1 VRQKGLSF
9 ALTAALG
16 IAALLLAAETAS
28 GAPKIAGAAAVE
40 AMLQGIPQQ
49 GIELGKPSAP
59 VTLIEIV
66 EPQCP
71 GCELWSR
78 TQLPGVISRYVRTGK
93 IRIEYRGLSFLGPD
107 SSGLLQLAQAA
118 GEQNKLWNVVELE
131 YANQGAEG
139 SGYATHAYLTAIAK
153 AVPGLDLS
161 RAFAQTTSG
170 AVAARIEQAR
180 TFAQQYGINS
190 TPTLAIRKTGDD
202 KNVTVMANTSGQGL
216 YDAINDALAGKP
228 VPAKSKG
235 FPAWAIVLVIIAGT
249 AALSGAISLAVRLSK
264 RSSAP
269 PPAA

>member
-1 VRQKGLSF
+1 MKTIVRQKGLSF

-107 SSGLLQLAQAA
+107 SSGLLQLAQA
-118 GEQNKLWNVVELE
+118 
-131 YANQGAEG
+131 AEG